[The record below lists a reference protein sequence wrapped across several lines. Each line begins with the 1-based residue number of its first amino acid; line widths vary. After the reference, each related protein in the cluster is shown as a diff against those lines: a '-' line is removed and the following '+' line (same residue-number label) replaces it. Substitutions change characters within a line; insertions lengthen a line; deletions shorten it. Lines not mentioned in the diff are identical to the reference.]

1 MVSGVAFPV
10 VLLCAGGP
18 TLGQNASE
26 GVELA
31 IEPLAGNIYM
41 VQMPGGGANIGVFV
55 GPEGVMLV
63 DSLFAPLS
71 EKLAAAIKS
80 VTDSEIRFLINTHV
94 HTDHIGGNEGLEALG
109 VLIFAHNNTRLRFP
123 EEKSHFPRQGGS
135 FFATTACGG
144 EASRDL
150 Q

>member
-1 MVSGVAFPV
+1 M

-41 VQMPGGGANIGVFV
+41 VQIPGGGANIKVFV
-55 GPEGVMLV
+55 GQE
-63 DSLFAPLS
+63 
-71 EKLAAAIKS
+71 
-80 VTDSEIRFLINTHV
+80 
-94 HTDHIGGNEGLEALG
+94 G